1 MIELTNK
8 RINCDITRES
18 DFGTITGN
26 VEIKD
31 SAISNLN
38 FNITAENGDLVCYT
52 YYSENDGKANRN
64 INGVDTDKQSGVSDL
79 LDTLI
84 SEIKSEINK

>member
-1 MIELTNK
+1 MVELTNK
-8 RINCDITRES
+8 RINYDIKRES

-31 SAISNLN
+31 STISNLN

-52 YYSENDGKANRN
+52 YYSENDGKANSN
-64 INGVDTDKQSGVSDL
+64 INGVDTDKQSAVADL

-84 SEIKSEINK
+84 TEIKSEINK